1 MLTELKGLCPNCF
14 GTGCTEAFC
23 PDCGYSMTEVNGQDR
38 ALPAGTILFNRYLV
52 GRVLG
57 IGGFGITYKAYD
69 TLYRTVCAV
78 KEYAPEGLAFRAGG
92 AVTMQIGSAGGADR
106 YRHGLNRFIEEAQ
119 ILKQLENVPA
129 VVKIYE
135 CFKENQTAYFVMEY
149 LDGSNLRSVVKAMGS
164 SISSADITDIVVQV
178 GRAMDV
184 IHKTTGILHRDITP
198 DNIYILKEG
207 GVPKILD
214 FGSAKQIS
222 MKEKQDFSVE
232 LKRGFAPPE
241 QYSRTGRQ
249 GPYSDVYAL
258 ATTYYYALTGQMLPD
273 ALDRL
278 GGVSYNS
285 LWQVRP
291 DVSMQ
296 ISDAVDRALVLNYK
310 GRTQTMGQFVDE
322 IQEGAGR
329 PPEAGP
335 PKPVRAVPYME
346 VLTGRTAG
354 NRWNLPSNVE
364 IRLGRSPVKC
374 NIILT
379 DDPLISKVHCV
390 LIYDSEAGEF
400 LLQDMSTNHTYV
412 GGAQLE
418 KYAVYRYKPGVEFML
433 AGPQCIVKA
442 GISYE

>member
-14 GTGCTEAFC
+14 GTGFTEAFC
-23 PDCGYSMTEVNGQDR
+23 PDCGYSLGEVNGQDR

-69 TLYRTVCAV
+69 TLYRSVCAV
-78 KEYAPEGLAFRAGG
+78 KEYAPEGLAYRSGG
-92 AVTMQIGSAGGADR
+92 SVTMQINTAGGPDR
-106 YRHGLNRFIEEAQ
+106 YRHGMQRFIEEAQ

-149 LDGSNLRSVVKAMGS
+149 LDGSNLRSVVKAMGNTIAGS
-164 SISSADITDIVVQV
+164 DITDIVAQI
-178 GRAMDV
+178 GRTMDV
-184 IHKTTGILHRDITP
+184 IHRSTGILHRDITP
-198 DNIYILKEG
+198 DNIYILNEG
-207 GVPKILD
+207 GAPRILD
-214 FGSAKQIS
+214 FGSAKQVS
-222 MKEKQDFSVE
+222 MKDKQEFSVE

-241 QYSRTGRQ
+241 QYSRTGKQ
-249 GPYSDVYAL
+249 GAYSDVYAL

-278 GGVSYNS
+278 GGVSYTP
-285 LWQVRP
+285 LYQLRP
-291 DVSMQ
+291 DVSRK

-322 IQEGAGR
+322 IQEGVHREQEIR
-329 PPEAGP
+329 PARTGT
-335 PKPVRAVPYME
+335 AVPYME

-354 NRWNLPSNVE
+354 HRWNLPSNVE
-364 IRLGRSPVKC
+364 IRLGRSPIKC

-379 DDPLISKVHCV
+379 DDPQISKVHCV
-390 LIYDSEAGEF
+390 LIYDRDAGEF

-412 GGAQLE
+412 NGVQLE
-418 KYAVYRYKPGVEFML
+418 KYAVYRYKPELEFML
-433 AGPQCIVKA
+433 AGPQCMVKA